1 MALTLADT
9 VASAACN
16 AIVDGIDGANPG
28 RIRLY
33 STPRP
38 AGPDTAPSGT
48 LLAEIVLG
56 STAFGSAASGSA
68 TLDVS
73 TPRVTTGLAD
83 GTAVW
88 WRVLTHAQAIG
99 TGLGLVDGTIT
110 TAGGGGDMI
119 ASTTAITTGGS
130 VEVTGGTITV
140 PMA

>member
-1 MALTLADT
+1 MALTLADA
-9 VASAACN
+9 VASDACN
-16 AIVDGIDGANPG
+16 AIVNGVNGANPG

-33 STPRP
+33 SGARP

-56 STAFGSAASGSA
+56 TVAFGTAASGAA

-83 GTAVW
+83 GTTTW
-88 WRVLTHAQAIG
+88 WRLLTHVQAIG
-99 TGLGLVDGTIT
+99 TGLGLVDGSVTA
-110 TAGGGGDMI
+110 AGGGGDLI

-130 VEVTGGTITV
+130 VEITGGTITV
-140 PMA
+140 PLA